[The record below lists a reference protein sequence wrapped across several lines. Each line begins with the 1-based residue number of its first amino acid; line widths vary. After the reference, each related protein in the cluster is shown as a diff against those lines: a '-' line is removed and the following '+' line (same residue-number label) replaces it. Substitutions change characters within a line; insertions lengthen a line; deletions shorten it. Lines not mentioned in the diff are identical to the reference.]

1 MTPSLTPKALALL
14 AKVEARKKA
23 EAAKSLEEK
32 YGGSV
37 TYADRLI
44 DARCSSTSNL
54 YSEIQAMSGNNGDC
68 TTRKGTWRRLKFGKG
83 NIGKRGFEKQGFK
96 ENRKPSA
103 TQR

>member
-1 MTPSLTPKALALL
+1 MTPTLTPKALALL

-23 EAAKSLEEK
+23 EAARAIEEK
-32 YGGSV
+32 YGETL

-54 YSEIQAMSGNNGDC
+54 YSEIQAMAGNNGDC

-83 NIGKRGFEKQGFK
+83 NIGKAGFERQGFD
-96 ENRKPSA
+96 ENSKP
-103 TQR
+103 

>member
-1 MTPSLTPKALALL
+1 MTPTLTPKALALL

-44 DARCSSTSNL
+44 DARSSSTSNL
-54 YSEIQAMSGNNGDC
+54 YSEIQAMAGNNGDC
-68 TTRKGTWRRLKFGKG
+68 TTRKGTWRRFKFGKG
-83 NIGKRGFEKQGFK
+83 NIGKRGVEKQGFK
-96 ENRKPSA
+96 ENKKP
-103 TQR
+103 